1 MQSSRHVLRVTD
13 ADSDPQGCYTLK
25 FLASENALNVL
36 ISLWMACQHYVD
48 EKLDLQMQM

>member
-25 FLASENALNVL
+25 FSIRERSKCIDFIVDGMSALRR
-36 ISLWMACQHYVD
+36 
-48 EKLDLQMQM
+48 